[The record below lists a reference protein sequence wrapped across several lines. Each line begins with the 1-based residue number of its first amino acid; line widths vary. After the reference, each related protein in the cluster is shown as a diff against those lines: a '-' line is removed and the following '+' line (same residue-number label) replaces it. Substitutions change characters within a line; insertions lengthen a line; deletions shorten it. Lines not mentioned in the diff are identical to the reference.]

1 MRRQAVLSALNFML
15 YILQERIVLTVT
27 MCTVQLINQ
36 YSLCKQDSLHDNC
49 FITQLN
55 LFSHTVLGVLMAS
68 AMLTLDSTVKLTEV
82 HDSYD
87 KVKIHVDSNEIYFP
101 W

>member
-1 MRRQAVLSALNFML
+1 
-15 YILQERIVLTVT
+15 
-27 MCTVQLINQ
+27 
-36 YSLCKQDSLHDNC
+36 
-49 FITQLN
+49 
-55 LFSHTVLGVLMAS
+55 MAS